1 MSVRGYTGIGFK
13 DEFWV
18 VTDGGAM
25 TTGPATGRPESTK
38 RVKTVVAIAL
48 TMLLVI
54 AGAAPASAH
63 SPNALF
69 KFSGHSVANAGW
81 TTCPSFSDPGELCVD
96 TGIFAGI
103 VTTQTNGTT
112 VKEPCIAVTQFLYTF
127 DENGFFVFISETYG
141 ELCGDAIHFTSRDLT
156 LISASGSIP
165 LTICTPN
172 ADGTDVVCVPDG
184 TATVDLTW
192 TGFGPRFHFAN
203 NDKFQLGPATCL
215 FHDTG
220 IFRGATLSGT
230 VTGLAVDALG
240 TNTFAGISD
249 QTSMSLSLGGPCSR

>member
-1 MSVRGYTGIGFK
+1 MGQV
-13 DEFWV
+13 
-18 VTDGGAM
+18 
-25 TTGPATGRPESTK
+25 TGRAVCSE
-38 RVKTVVAIAL
+38 RVKTVVAIILGMAL
-48 TMLLVI
+48 LIT
-54 AGAAPASAH
+54 AAAPASAG

-69 KFSGHSVANAGW
+69 KLRFHPVADAGW
-81 TTCPSFSDPGELCVD
+81 STCPDGPSYIGEVCVD
-96 TGIFAGI
+96 TGVFAGI
-103 VTTQTNGTT
+103 VITQNNGTT
-112 VKEPCIAVTQFLYTF
+112 VKEPCIAIDQFVYTTAEDYSF
-127 DENGFFVFISETYG
+127 LFISETFG
-141 ELCGDAIHFTSRDLT
+141 ELCGDAIHFRAKGLT

-203 NDKFQLGPATCL
+203 NDKFQLGPAMCL

-220 IFRGATLSGT
+220 VFRGATLSGT
-230 VTGLAVDALG
+230 VTGLPVDSLG

-249 QTSMSLSLGGPCSR
+249 QSSMRLSLGGECSR

>member
-1 MSVRGYTGIGFK
+1 MGQ
-13 DEFWV
+13 
-18 VTDGGAM
+18 
-25 TTGPATGRPESTK
+25 ATGRAVSTK
-38 RVKTVVAIAL
+38 RVKTLVAIAL
-48 TMLLVI
+48 GI
-54 AGAAPASAH
+54 ALALAGMAPASAH

-69 KFSGHSVANAGW
+69 RFSGHSVADAGW
-81 TTCPSFSDPGELCVD
+81 TTCPVEGPSFAGDPCVD
-96 TGIFAGI
+96 TGVFAGI
-103 VTTQTNGTT
+103 VTTQTNGTK
-112 VKEPCIAVTQFLYTF
+112 VKEPCIAVTQFIYTTAE
-127 DENGFFVFISETYG
+127 DNSFVFISETYG
-141 ELCGDAIHFTSRDLT
+141 ELCGDAIQFTSRDLT

-220 IFRGATLSGT
+220 MFRGATLSGT
-230 VTGLAVDALG
+230 VTGLPVDALG

-249 QTSMSLSLGGPCSR
+249 QLSMRLSHGGECSR